1 MNTDVLIVGGGP
13 GGVITAVVG
22 RTIYPDKKFTLIR
35 QEPKAVV
42 PCGIPYGYNRLNSAE
57 ENIMGDAP
65 LDSKD
70 VNLVIDAVTRIDR
83 SSKTAYLES
92 GRKMSFEKLV
102 LATGSTPVVPAA
114 LKAPEYTGIY
124 VINKDLDYLR
134 DMRQRIQTAQNIVIV
149 GGGFIG
155 VEIADE
161 IRQMPDKKVS
171 IVEMADHLLQAS
183 FDEEFSVRVEELLH
197 KEHVD
202 IFSNSQVTGYSGN
215 GSVQAVKLDNGSAI
229 PADAVILSIGARPN
243 TKLAE
248 EMQLDV
254 SPLGGIKVDEFM
266 RTSDPDI
273 FAVGD
278 CAEKRCFFCRKHIDT
293 MLASTATAEARSAGA
308 NLYHIKII
316 EMNKGTIGIY
326 STKVGDLALGTA
338 GHTEATAIREGYDV
352 VTGFSKTLD
361 RHPGTIPD
369 KSEMLVKMIFS
380 KYSGIL
386 MGAQVCGAESAGELI
401 NTMGLAIQTK
411 LTMTDMA
418 TLQYGTHPLL
428 TPAPTTYPLISCAM
442 DAMQK
447 N

>member
-13 GGVITAVVG
+13 GGVITAAVG
-22 RTIYPDKKFTLIR
+22 RTIYPDKKFTLVR
-35 QEPKAVV
+35 REPKAVV
-42 PCGIPYGYNRLNSAE
+42 PCGIPYIYNRLNSAE

-65 LDSKD
+65 LDNKEI
-70 VNLVIDAVTRIDR
+70 NLVVDSVTHVDR
-83 SSKTAYLES
+83 SGKTAHLES
-92 GRKMSFEKLV
+92 GKKISFEKLV
-102 LATGSTPVVPAA
+102 LATGSTPTAPKA

-134 DMRQRIQTAQNIVIV
+134 DMREKIKAAKHVVIV

-161 IRQMPDKKVS
+161 IRQMNGKKVT
-171 IVEMADHLLQAS
+171 IVEMAEHLVEQS
-183 FDEEFSVRVEELLH
+183 FDEEFSVRVEDLLQ
-197 KEHVD
+197 KSNVD
-202 IFSNSQVTGYSGN
+202 IFTRCQVTGYSGN
-215 GSVQAVKLDNGSAI
+215 GGVQSVRLDNGTEI
-229 PADAVILSIGARPN
+229 PADAVVLSIGARPN

-248 EMQLDV
+248 DMQLDV

-266 RTSDPDI
+266 RTSDADI

-308 NLYHIKII
+308 NLYHIKMI

-338 GHTEATAIREGYDV
+338 GHTEATAIREGYEV
-352 VTGFSKTLD
+352 VTGFSKTMD

-369 KSEMLVKMIFS
+369 KNELFVKMVFS
-380 KYSGIL
+380 KYSGTL

-401 NTMGLAIQTK
+401 NTMGLAIQSK
-411 LTMTDMA
+411 LTMTDIA

-428 TPAPTTYPLISCAM
+428 TPAPTTYPLITCAL
-442 DAMQK
+442 DALHK